1 MRILLIPLLL
11 LSFIANARFIGSK
24 KTVTS
29 DKGKLYF
36 YWGWNRAW
44 YTRSDI
50 HFKGEN
56 YNFKLN
62 DMKGRDRQT
71 PFGIDPYFTPSRISI
86 PQTNM
91 RLGYFITDKIDISIG
106 VDHMK
111 YVLVYNQP
119 TKIDGYINDGS
130 AYDGVYTNDNFI
142 NSYSFLKFEHT
153 DGLNYIHAQ
162 ITRND
167 DIFKALKIKLNPN
180 KLRLN
185 SLIGFGIGGLLPK
198 SNVNLW
204 NNERH
209 DDFHWAGYGFSGQ
222 IGADLI
228 IFKHLFIRGE
238 YKVGFIDMPD
248 IRTSAT
254 PSDRASQHFFFNE
267 YTFCVGVCFNPF
279 N

>member
-1 MRILLIPLLL
+1 MQKSIIL
-11 LSFIANARFIGSK
+11 LSFLFISFSYTK
-24 KTVTS
+24 AEKPENTTN
-29 DKGKLYF
+29 KGRMYF
-36 YWGWNRAW
+36 YWGWNRSW
-44 YTRSDI
+44 YSKSDI
-50 HFKGEN
+50 HFEGEN
-56 YNFKLN
+56 YKFKLN
-62 DMKGRDRQT
+62 DMKAHDRQT
-71 PFGIDPYFTPSRISI
+71 PFGFDPYFTPSRISI

-91 RLGYFITDKIDISIG
+91 RFGFFINDKIDISIG

-130 AYDGVYTNDNFI
+130 SFDGIYTNDNFI
-142 NSYSFLKFEHT
+142 NTYSFLKFEHT

-167 DIFKALKIKLNPN
+167 DLFKAFKINLNPN
-180 KLRLN
+180 KIQLN

-222 IGADLI
+222 LGADLI
-228 IFKHLFIRGE
+228 IFKYFFLRGE
-238 YKVGFIDMPD
+238 YKAGFIDMPD
-248 IRTSAT
+248 IRTSPN
-254 PSDRASQHFFFNE
+254 PSDRASQHFFYNE
-267 YTFCVGVCFNPF
+267 YTFCIGITYNPF